1 MVALEP
7 HGPSSH
13 RSTHTTAYDMVAWS
27 ILSYSCISCVL
38 AFSQLAIVLN
48 GTACT
53 TGSWPANVTISS
65 APLIASILLLRD
77 FFYVAKCSWFSS
89 PPDNRAGGEL
99 GETAMAS
106 CQTPCSD
113 SAVVAGGPKKES
125 SGVCAEASCQE
136 HEPLVHEV

>member
-38 AFSQLAIVLN
+38 AFSQLAIVLK
-48 GTACT
+48 GTVCT
-53 TGSWPANVTISS
+53 TGSWPANVTIST

-77 FFYVAKCSWFSS
+77 FFRPGFRPRPRQNSRRAVCICLNTGNRIYLDLTKLQRS
-89 PPDNRAGGEL
+89 PRAGG
-99 GETAMAS
+99 
-106 CQTPCSD
+106 PF
-113 SAVVAGGPKKES
+113 
-125 SGVCAEASCQE
+125 
-136 HEPLVHEV
+136 